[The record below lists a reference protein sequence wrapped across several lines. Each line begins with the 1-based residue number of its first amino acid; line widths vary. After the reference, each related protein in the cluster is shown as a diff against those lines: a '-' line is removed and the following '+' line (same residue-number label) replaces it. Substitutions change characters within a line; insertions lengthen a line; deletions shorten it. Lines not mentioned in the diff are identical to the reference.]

1 MGLLDELLGG
11 GERRS
16 SYEDFAARYEQGHP
30 HEGYDDDEVAAR
42 YGQVAGEVD
51 DDTYFQA
58 ARDSYGRLD
67 PDERAHFGSELY
79 EQARGSGIDA
89 DYDGSPDPDSLARLT
104 TSVRRQNPSLLESL
118 LGGPMG
124 GGGVGGGGMGGMGG
138 MGAGGMGGLGAV
150 LGGLAGGGGLG
161 GGLGGPMGGGGM
173 GGGNPVAKAVLAG
186 ITAMAARRMM
196 SR

>member
-11 GERRS
+11 GDRRS
-16 SYEDFAARYEQGHP
+16 SYEDFAARYDQGHP
-30 HEGYDDDEVAAR
+30 HEGYDDDEVAQR

-51 DDTYFQA
+51 DDTYYQS

-67 PDERAHFGSELY
+67 PEERARFGSELY
-79 EQARGSGIDA
+79 EQARSQGVDA

-118 LGGPMG
+118 LGGGM
-124 GGGVGGGGMGGMGG
+124 GGGGMGGAATGG
-138 MGAGGMGGLGAV
+138 LGGLGAV

-161 GGLGGPMGGGGM
+161 GPMGGGGLGGPM